1 MRAQAMAASHPACP
15 APTTTTSYCS
25 VNDICYQYLIFP
37 ESTHPAYSSINISMK
52 FTRWVFLL
60 AGVWGIVVLAPLY
73 FLEQFV
79 GAQHQ
84 PAITHPEY
92 FYGFIGVALA
102 WQILFLIIASD
113 PIRYR
118 GVMPA
123 SVIEKFAF
131 VLAVYALL
139 AKQRVDASMAVAA
152 TIDLLLGILFI
163 AAFVKASP
171 ADPSPQPEKRNL
183 R

>member
-1 MRAQAMAASHPACP
+1 
-15 APTTTTSYCS
+15 
-25 VNDICYQYLIFP
+25 
-37 ESTHPAYSSINISMK
+37 MK

-79 GAQHQ
+79 GAQHP

-102 WQILFLIIASD
+102 WQILFLIIAND

-118 GVMPA
+118 GAMLAGV
-123 SVIEKFAF
+123 VEKFAF

-139 AKQRVDASMAVAA
+139 AKQRVDDSMAVAA
-152 TIDLLLGILFI
+152 TVDLLLGMLFI
-163 AAFVKASP
+163 VAFVRTSAAPHSSQLLGKH
-171 ADPSPQPEKRNL
+171 EL

>member
-1 MRAQAMAASHPACP
+1 ELIH
-15 APTTTTSYCS
+15 TTFLTSA
-25 VNDICYQYLIFP
+25 F
-37 ESTHPAYSSINISMK
+37 A
-52 FTRWVFLL
+52 RWTFLL

-73 FLEQFV
+73 FLEKFV
-79 GAQHQ
+79 GDQH
-84 PAITHPEY
+84 PPVITHPEY

-113 PIRYR
+113 PVRYR

-139 AKQRVDASMAVAA
+139 AKQRVDASM
-152 TIDLLLGILFI
+152 
-163 AAFVKASP
+163 
-171 ADPSPQPEKRNL
+171 
-183 R
+183 